1 MLSIGER
8 IRYLRTANGLSMK
21 ELADIIGSNSAAI
34 SNYENNKNVPG
45 GKIIILLSDCF
56 RVSTDW
62 ILMGTTE
69 LKGPTTNKQ
78 SNVNESELTLAS
90 QINLLSKLEKRV
102 VETVVREM
110 IRTRHDQGEAQ

>member
-8 IRYLRTANGLSMK
+8 IRYLRTASGLSMK

-34 SNYENNKNVPG
+34 SNYENNKNIPG

-56 RVSTDW
+56 SVSTDW
-62 ILMGTTE
+62 ILRGQAE
-69 LKGPTTNKQ
+69 IKD
-78 SNVNESELTLAS
+78 NVVDFNLDDSEVALLS
-90 QINLLSKLEKRV
+90 QISLLTKREKRV

-110 IRTRHDQGEAQ
+110 IRTRHDQEEAQ